1 LAITFFAVRDLAT
14 ADLAFGALAA
24 DLEPRLVAAAF
35 LLLAVFAVLLERALL
50 LDTTC
55 AWDRHAPVHG
65 LSGESIDVRPRQKG
79 ADTDSGFSNVPKIA
93 HFPQKSM
100 IYDRKSKFGPP

>member
-14 ADLAFGALAA
+14 AALAFDALAV

-55 AWDRHAPVHG
+55 AWYRHAPVHG
-65 LSGESIDVRPRQKG
+65 LFRGIL
-79 ADTDSGFSNVPKIA
+79 
-93 HFPQKSM
+93 
-100 IYDRKSKFGPP
+100 